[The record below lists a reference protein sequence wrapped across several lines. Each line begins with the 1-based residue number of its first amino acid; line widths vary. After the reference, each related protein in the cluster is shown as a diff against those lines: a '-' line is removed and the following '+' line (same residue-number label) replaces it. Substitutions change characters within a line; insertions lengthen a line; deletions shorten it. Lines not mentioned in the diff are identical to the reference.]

1 MTVRSWILAGSL
13 AAFSFGCGSSSKN
26 ERKQVQTSQVLEV
39 QTKVAPGSAGIHPD
53 WQGVPWEPSVG
64 KGLAWLVSVQG
75 QDGGWGQDGGEQR
88 DVRQGV
94 ALESSGNDVANTSL
108 AALALLRAGITPTS
122 GPYADNLNRALEF
135 VLREVEASPRE
146 GLAVTARQGTQ
157 IQRKLGP
164 NIDTFLS
171 AFLLS
176 EVDGRM
182 PDAAS
187 QARVRAALEKVVA
200 KIEKNQ
206 AADGSWNAG
215 GGWAPVIGTSIASRS
230 LYNAQTKGVDV
241 DDSTLKKVDDYTKSN
256 YDAKS
261 GSFSSGGAGAGVELY
276 QASQALEQSTRT
288 EESRKAAAPM
298 NAAAT
303 AKLAE
308 SNFVAGFGSMG
319 GEEFVSY
326 LQISDSLVRTG
337 GDPYKQWNGKIKDH
351 LVKLQN
357 ADGTW
362 AGHHCITG
370 RVACTAAAVM
380 TLLTE
385 RTIARNG

>member
-1 MTVRSWILAGSL
+1 MRIKTWLLAASL
-13 AAFSFGCGSSSKN
+13 AAGSCGGTSKN
-26 ERKQVQTSQVLEV
+26 GRTGETGQVLEV
-39 QTKVAPGSAGIHPD
+39 RTEVAPGSSAIHPD
-53 WQGVPWEPSVG
+53 WQGVAWDPAVT

-75 QDGGWGQDGGEQR
+75 QDGGWGQDGGHNG
-88 DVRQGV
+88 DARQGV
-94 ALESSGNDVANTSL
+94 HMESQGNDVANTSL
-108 AALALLRAGITPTS
+108 AALALLRAGNTPTS
-122 GPYADNLNRALEF
+122 GPYAQSLIRALDF
-135 VLREVEASPRE
+135 VLREVEQAPE
-146 GLAVTARQGTQ
+146 AGLQVTSRQGTQ

-164 NIDTFLS
+164 NIDTFLA

-182 PDAAS
+182 PDTAS

-206 AADGSWNAG
+206 GQDGSWNAG

-230 LYNAQTKGVDV
+230 LYNAQGKD
-241 DDSTLKKVDDYTKSN
+241 
-256 YDAKS
+256 
-261 GSFSSGGAGAGVELY
+261 
-276 QASQALEQSTRT
+276 QAAQSLEQGTRT
-288 EESRKAAAPM
+288 EASRQAATPM
-298 NAAAT
+298 NAAAES
-303 AKLAE
+303 KLAKGD
-308 SNFVAGFGSMG
+308 FVAGFGSMG

-326 LQISDSLVRTG
+326 LQISDSLVRTQSESWG
-337 GDPYKQWNGKIKDH
+337 QWNGKIKDH

-385 RTIARNG
+385 RTIARR

>member
-1 MTVRSWILAGSL
+1 MTVKTWFLAASL
-13 AAFSFGCGSSSKN
+13 AVGGCGSSAKT
-26 ERKQVQTSQVLEV
+26 ERKNVQTTQVLDV
-39 QTKVAPGSAGIHPD
+39 NTKIAPGSAGVHPD
-53 WQGVPWEPSVG
+53 WQGVPLDPAVA

-88 DVRQGV
+88 DVRSGV
-94 ALESSGNDVANTSL
+94 AIESSGNDVANTSI

-135 VLREVEASPRE
+135 VLREVEGAPRE
-146 GLAVTARQGTQ
+146 GLAVTSRQGTQ

-206 AADGSWNAG
+206 GNDGSWNAG

-230 LYNAQTKGVDV
+230 LYNAQTKGVAV
-241 DDSTLKKVDDYTKSN
+241 DSTTLKKVDDYTASN
-256 YDAKS
+256 YDARS
-261 GSFSSGGAGAGVELY
+261 GSFSAGAGGAGVELY

-288 EESRKAAAPM
+288 EASRKAAAPM

-308 SNFVAGFGSMG
+308 ANFVSGFGSMG

-337 GDPYKQWNGKIKDH
+337 GDPFATWNGKIKDH

-370 RVACTAAAVM
+370 RVACTSAAIM

>member
-1 MTVRSWILAGSL
+1 M
-13 AAFSFGCGSSSKN
+13 
-26 ERKQVQTSQVLEV
+26 ESQ
-39 QTKVAPGSAGIHPD
+39 
-53 WQGVPWEPSVG
+53 
-64 KGLAWLVSVQG
+64 
-75 QDGGWGQDGGEQR
+75 
-88 DVRQGV
+88 
-94 ALESSGNDVANTSL
+94 GNDVANTSL
-108 AALALLRAGITPTS
+108 AALALLRAGNTPTS
-122 GPYADNLNRALEF
+122 GPYAQSLIRALDF
-135 VLREVEASPRE
+135 VLREVEQAPE
-146 GLAVTARQGTQ
+146 AGLQVTSRQGTQ

-164 NIDTFLS
+164 NIDTFLA

-182 PDAAS
+182 PDTAS

-206 AADGSWNAG
+206 GQDGSWNAG

-230 LYNAQTKGVDV
+230 LYNAQGKGVAV
-241 DDSTLKKVDDYTKSN
+241 KDSTLKKVDEYTRSN
-256 YDAKS
+256 YDARS
-261 GSFSSGGAGAGVELY
+261 GNFSAGGAGAGVELY
-276 QASQALEQSTRT
+276 QAAQSLEQGTRT
-288 EESRKAAAPM
+288 EASRQAAAPM
-298 NAAAT
+298 NAAAES
-303 AKLAE
+303 KLAKGD
-308 SNFVAGFGSMG
+308 FVAGFGSMG

-326 LQISDSLVRTG
+326 LQISDSLVRTQSESWG
-337 GDPYKQWNGKIKDH
+337 QWNGKIKDH

-385 RTIARNG
+385 RTIARR